1 MRALVTGGAG
11 FIGSSIARALLA
23 RGDDVVVLDDFS
35 TGRES
40 NLEGLSG
47 NLVIERG
54 DVRDLTLVERL
65 VEGVHVIFHQAA
77 MPSVAASVDD
87 PLTCDAINVHGTVGL
102 LESARR
108 SGVERVVFAASAAA
122 YGDDPELPKRES
134 MRPAPL
140 SPYAVSKVAGEHYL
154 RIYAELYGM
163 KTLALRYFNVFGP
176 RQDPASDYAAAI
188 PKFISMLLS
197 GERPRIFGDGEQTRD
212 FCYIDNVVHANL
224 LALECADA
232 RGQVV
237 NVADGG
243 AITINALVA
252 ELAKIC
258 GREVEPLHV
267 DERPGDIKHSRADI
281 SLAQS
286 LLGYA
291 PQKSVAEGLALTV
304 EHFRDLAPEGARG

>member
-11 FIGSSIARALLA
+11 FIGSSIARGLLA
-23 RGDDVVVLDDFS
+23 RGDGVVVLDDFS

-40 NLEGLSG
+40 NLEGLDGS
-47 NLVIERG
+47 LRVERG
-54 DVRDLTLVERL
+54 DVRDVALVEKL
-65 VEGVHVIFHQAA
+65 VRDVDVIFHEAA
-77 MPSVAASVDD
+77 MPSVAASVED
-87 PLTCDAINVHGTVGL
+87 PMACDAINVHGTVGL
-102 LESARR
+102 LEAARAN
-108 SGVERVVFAASAAA
+108 GVERVIFAASAAA
-122 YGDDPELPKRES
+122 YGDDPELPKRET

-163 KTLALRYFNVFGP
+163 KTMSLRYFNVFGP

-188 PKFISMLLS
+188 PKFISMLIA

-212 FCYIDNVVHANL
+212 FCFIDNVVHANL
-224 LALECADA
+224 LALQCDDA

-243 AITINALVA
+243 SITINQLVA

-258 GREVEPLHV
+258 ESDAEPLHV
-267 DERPGDIKHSRADI
+267 EERPGDIKHSRADI
-281 SLAQS
+281 SVAKS

-304 EHFRDLAPEGARG
+304 EHFRGLAAGVSG